1 MLIDDDYIKKEVSIY
16 QMTRSTISLNKIIDT
31 LSGYIYHYPRK
42 VYLVDYDKAID
53 FYVYY
58 IERIDKIIL
67 KYNKMDDVKF
77 ITWLTHTLRNHY
89 LNYVDMIKRRNKFSK
104 EELSYDENAL
114 VLYDVVSYEDKD
126 SESERFRNIS
136 DLILENIKTK
146 YKERDVFVFTIRY
159 LELFVNNIIGII
171 TAYLNVDYAD
181 ACHIVENARATYIK
195 KYSDIIKYQDRITNV
210 NKKISDNMRLSKS
223 SEGLRNKK
231 KYYIKRLSSLKLLVP
246 YVFIG
251 NLINTNKNIIT
262 KIINKIK
269 NELKNELK
277 QMDIKF

>member
-1 MLIDDDYIKKEVSIY
+1 MLIDDNYIKKEVSIY

-31 LSGYIYHYPRK
+31 LSSYIYNYPRK
-42 VYLVDYDKAID
+42 VYLLDYDKAID

-67 KYNKMDDVKF
+67 RYRKMDDIKF
-77 ITWLTHTLRNHY
+77 ITWFTHTLRNHY
-89 LNYVDMIKRRNKFSK
+89 LNYVDMLKRKNKFLK
-104 EELSYDENAL
+104 QEVSYDDNAL
-114 VLYDVVSYEDKD
+114 ILYDVVSYEDKD

-136 DLILENIKTK
+136 NSILENMKSK

-159 LELFVNNIIGII
+159 LELFINNIVGIV
-171 TAYLNVDYAD
+171 TKYLNVDYTK
-181 ACHIVENARATYIK
+181 ACRIIENARSTYIK

-210 NKKISDNMRLSKS
+210 NRKINVNITLSKS
-223 SEGLRNKK
+223 SESLLNKK
-231 KYYIKRLSSLKLLVP
+231 RFYIKRLSSVKLLVP
-246 YVFIG
+246 HVFIA
-251 NLINTNKNIIT
+251 NLVNTNKNIIT

-269 NELKNELK
+269 NELK

>member
-1 MLIDDDYIKKEVSIY
+1 MLIDDDYIKKEVSVY

-31 LSGYIYHYPRK
+31 LSSYIYHYPRK
-42 VYLVDYDKAID
+42 VYLLNYDKAID

-67 KYNKMDDVKF
+67 RYRNMDDIKF
-77 ITWLTHTLRNHY
+77 ITWFTHTLRNHY
-89 LNYVDMIKRRNKFSK
+89 LNYVDMLKRKNKFLK
-104 EELSYDENAL
+104 QEVSYDDNAL

-136 DLILENIKTK
+136 NSILENIKLK

-159 LELFVNNIIGII
+159 LELFINNIVGII
-171 TAYLNVDYAD
+171 TEYLHIDYNQ
-181 ACHIVENARATYIK
+181 ACHIVENARSTYIK

-210 NKKISDNMRLSKS
+210 NRKINEFIKLSKS
-223 SEGLRNKK
+223 SESLLNKK
-231 KYYIKRLSSLKLLVP
+231 RYYIKRLSSVKLLVP
-246 YVFIG
+246 YEFIA

-269 NELKNELK
+269 NELK

>member
-1 MLIDDDYIKKEVSIY
+1 MLIDDEYIKKEVSIY

-31 LSGYIYHYPRK
+31 LSGYIYYYPRK

-58 IERIDKIIL
+58 IERIDRVIL
-67 KYNKMDDVKF
+67 KYRKMDDIKF
-77 ITWLTHTLRNHY
+77 ITWFTHTLRNHY
-89 LNYVDMIKRRNKFSK
+89 LNYVDMVKRKNKFSK
-104 EELSYDENAL
+104 QDLTYDENAL

-126 SESERFRNIS
+126 SESEKFRNIS
-136 DLILENIKTK
+136 NLILENIKTK

-159 LELFVNNIIGII
+159 LELFINNIIGII
-171 TAYLNVDYAD
+171 TVYLNVDYD
-181 ACHIVENARATYIK
+181 GACHIVENARATYIK

-210 NKKISDNMRLSKS
+210 NKKISDNIKLAKPC
-223 SEGLRNKK
+223 EKLINKK
-231 KYYIKRLSSLKLLVP
+231 RYYVKRLSSISLLVP
-246 YVFIG
+246 YVFIA

-262 KIINKIK
+262 KIINKM
-269 NELKNELK
+269 KNELK

>member
-1 MLIDDDYIKKEVSIY
+1 MLIDDECIKKEVSIY

-31 LSGYIYHYPRK
+31 LSGYIYYYPRK

-58 IERIDKIIL
+58 IERIDRVIL
-67 KYNKMDDVKF
+67 KYRKMDDIKF
-77 ITWLTHTLRNHY
+77 ITWFTHTLRNHY
-89 LNYVDMIKRRNKFSK
+89 LNYVDMVKRKNKFSK
-104 EELSYDENAL
+104 QDLTYDENAL

-126 SESERFRNIS
+126 SESEKFRNIS
-136 DLILENIKTK
+136 NLILENIKTK

-159 LELFVNNIIGII
+159 LELFINNIIGII
-171 TAYLNVDYAD
+171 TVYLNVDYD
-181 ACHIVENARATYIK
+181 GACHIVENARATYIK

-210 NKKISDNMRLSKS
+210 NKKISDNIKLAKPC
-223 SEGLRNKK
+223 EKLINKK
-231 KYYIKRLSSLKLLVP
+231 RYYVKRLSSISLLVP
-246 YVFIG
+246 YVFIA

-262 KIINKIK
+262 KIINKM
-269 NELKNELK
+269 KNELK